1 MLPKFSLEKFSVPI
15 IESFILSHLN
25 STAATMP
32 GLTVGCISYKKIG
45 PNTIEMNR
53 FTVDTGMY

>member
-1 MLPKFSLEKFSVPI
+1 
-15 IESFILSHLN
+15 
-25 STAATMP
+25 MP

-53 FTVDTGMY
+53 FTVDTGMYKSNMQIRALQRSL